1 MNNLQGSE
9 DWFSARIGK
18 ITSSRVSDVMAKGRG
33 NEPSASRKNYM
44 AQLLCERLTG
54 QREETYTN
62 AIMQRGIDLEP
73 LAKSAYEI
81 ETGLLV
87 QDVGFIV
94 HPQLDYTGT
103 SPDCLVF
110 GNGVGEVKCP
120 NSATHIATLQSG
132 KADPKYHWQ
141 QQHQMWCTGR
151 DWNDFISFDD
161 RLPEGL
167 QLFICRVPRNE
178 KDIEQ
183 MADAITLFN
192 SELVA
197 LENTMKT
204 LMTKRKSA

>member
-1 MNNLQGSE
+1 VNNLQGSE

-110 GNGVGEVKCP
+110 GNGVGEVAPRILPLCNQARLTRNTTGNSSIKCGVR
-120 NSATHIATLQSG
+120 SATGTILLA
-132 KADPKYHWQ
+132 
-141 QQHQMWCTGR
+141 
-151 DWNDFISFDD
+151 
-161 RLPEGL
+161 
-167 QLFICRVPRNE
+167 
-178 KDIEQ
+178 
-183 MADAITLFN
+183 
-192 SELVA
+192 
-197 LENTMKT
+197 
-204 LMTKRKSA
+204 LMTGYRKGSSSLSAAYRATKRTLNKWQTQ